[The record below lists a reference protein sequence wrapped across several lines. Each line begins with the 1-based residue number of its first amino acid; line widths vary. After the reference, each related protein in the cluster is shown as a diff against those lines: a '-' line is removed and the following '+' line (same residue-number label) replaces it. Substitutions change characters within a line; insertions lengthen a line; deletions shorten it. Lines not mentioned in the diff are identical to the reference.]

1 MLNRITLMGRLTKDP
16 ELRRAG
22 ETPVASF
29 SVAVDRDIA
38 DKSTGQRETDFID
51 CVAWK
56 GTGEFISRN
65 FKKGAQIC
73 VDGRL
78 QIRKWR
84 DKDNNPRSSAEVV
97 VANAYFAGARG
108 DSGAGGGLYTAPA
121 PAGGAY
127 PETEALLQS
136 YGVKP
141 KEFAMIDDEDAQLP
155 F

>member
-1 MLNRITLMGRLTKDP
+1 MLNHIVLMGRLTKDP
-16 ELRRAG
+16 ELRRTGSDVA
-22 ETPVASF
+22 VASF

-38 DKSTGQRETDFID
+38 DKTTGQRETDFID
-51 CVAWK
+51 CVAWR

-73 VDGRL
+73 VSGRL
-78 QIRKWR
+78 QIRKWK
-84 DKDNNPRSSAEVV
+84 DKDNNPRSSADVV
-97 VANAYFAGARG
+97 VDNAYFAGAKG
-108 DSGAGGGLYTAPA
+108 DNSNSSNSGGLYTAPSE
-121 PAGGAY
+121 Y

-141 KEFAMIDDEDAQLP
+141 KEFAMIADEDAQLP

>member
-1 MLNRITLMGRLTKDP
+1 MLNQIILMGRLTKDP

-73 VDGRL
+73 VSGRL
-78 QIRKWR
+78 QMRKWR
-84 DKDNNPRSSAEVV
+84 DKDNNPRTSAEVV
-97 VANAYFAGARG
+97 VANAYFAGARS
-108 DSGAGGGLYTAPA
+108 DNSSGNSGGLYTAP
-121 PAGGAY
+121 GAY